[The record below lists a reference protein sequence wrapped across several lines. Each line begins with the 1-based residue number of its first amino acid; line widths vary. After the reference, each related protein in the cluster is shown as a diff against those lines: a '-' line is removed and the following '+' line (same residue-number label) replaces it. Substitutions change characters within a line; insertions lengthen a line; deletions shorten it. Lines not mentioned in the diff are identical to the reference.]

1 MQAMIMSA
9 LGEPEALEL
18 RALPDRD
25 PAPGQIAIDV
35 QAIGCNFADVL
46 ICRGRYQ
53 VKPELPFA
61 PGSEVAGTVRAI
73 GADVEGLALG
83 QLVSAQVGFGGY
95 ASRVIA
101 DARRVQRIPAGMPPA
116 DACALGIAYQT
127 SYLALV
133 DRARLK
139 AGECLLVHA
148 AAGGVGLAALQIG
161 KALGA
166 RVIAGASGADKVEFC
181 KAQGADDVVD
191 TREPDWIA
199 RVRELTSGRGA
210 DVIYES
216 VGGDVFEGSLKCIAW
231 AGRMLVIGFSSGD
244 IPLLKLNRVLLKHI
258 DVLGLNVG
266 AYHEND
272 PQGLRDATE
281 RLFALYAAGK
291 IKPVIHARYPLRD
304 AAKALR
310 ELADRRT
317 VGKLILEP

>member
-133 DRARLK
+133 D
-139 AGECLLVHA
+139 
-148 AAGGVGLAALQIG
+148 
-161 KALGA
+161 
-166 RVIAGASGADKVEFC
+166 
-181 KAQGADDVVD
+181 
-191 TREPDWIA
+191 
-199 RVRELTSGRGA
+199 
-210 DVIYES
+210 
-216 VGGDVFEGSLKCIAW
+216 
-231 AGRMLVIGFSSGD
+231 
-244 IPLLKLNRVLLKHI
+244 
-258 DVLGLNVG
+258 
-266 AYHEND
+266 
-272 PQGLRDATE
+272 
-281 RLFALYAAGK
+281 
-291 IKPVIHARYPLRD
+291 
-304 AAKALR
+304 
-310 ELADRRT
+310 
-317 VGKLILEP
+317 